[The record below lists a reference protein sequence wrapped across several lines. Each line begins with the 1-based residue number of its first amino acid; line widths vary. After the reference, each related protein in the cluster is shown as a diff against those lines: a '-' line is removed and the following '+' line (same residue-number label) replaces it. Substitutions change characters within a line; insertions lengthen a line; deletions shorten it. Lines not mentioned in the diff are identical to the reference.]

1 MTSDLRNTQDDL
13 AFIRSIIDQ
22 APKTQAS
29 GGLLFLVGGLAYGVQ
44 CAGYAAQAA
53 FQLDFSPLMHLV
65 LSLGPTVVFLAFLAV
80 VVWRDRKQGQA
91 GVATRAM
98 NAVWG
103 SSGLVNMVIIV
114 VFGFNAVREKS
125 WLIWFL
131 YPVMVC
137 AIQGGVWYVAYMIRR
152 KAWMGAVSAGWLVSA
167 VALGFMTRNIALYC
181 LTIGLALVLCMAL
194 PGWIM
199 MRQAAREQA

>member
-13 AFIRSIIDQ
+13 AFVRSIIDQ

-29 GGLLFLVGGLAYGVQ
+29 GGLLFLVGGLTYGVQ
-44 CAGYAAQAA
+44 CVGYAAQAA
-53 FQLDFSPLMHLV
+53 FQLNFPPLMHLV
-65 LSLGPTVVFLAFLAV
+65 LSIGPTVVFLAFLALV
-80 VVWRDRKQGQA
+80 IWRDRNQGQA

-98 NAVWG
+98 NAAWG
-103 SSGLVNMVIIV
+103 STGLVTMVTIV
-114 VFGFNAVREKS
+114 VFGFNAIREKS

-152 KAWMGAVSAGWLVSA
+152 KAWMGAVSAGWLASA
-167 VALGFMTRNIALYC
+167 LALGFMTHNIALYC
-181 LTIGLALVLCMAL
+181 LTIGLTLMLCMAL

-199 MRQAAREQA
+199 IRQAAREIA